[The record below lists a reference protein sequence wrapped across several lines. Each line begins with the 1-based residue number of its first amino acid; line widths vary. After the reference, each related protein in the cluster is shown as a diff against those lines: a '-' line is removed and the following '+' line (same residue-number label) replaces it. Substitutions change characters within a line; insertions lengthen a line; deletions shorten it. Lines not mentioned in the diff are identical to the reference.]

1 MSKGYKGKGKEYQ
14 EGKVLNDLILG

>member
-1 MSKGYKGKGKEYQ
+1 MSKGNKGKGKEYQ